1 MNMFKRPERF
11 ACLMRIRAGADV
23 WTAELIYPEHWPEPP
38 GDAVAPDHPEGHG
51 KLQHAKIDA
60 AELLFGFG
68 EVQYA
73 DFKENLW
80 KAMSQEVVNDAQED
94 QKNRG
99 IARAL
104 VKFAKGAD
112 KFTTAVSAG
121 LAAAA
126 IGDAT
131 AAQHILTQFNANVD
145 KLRKTF
151 I

>member
-1 MNMFKRPERF
+1 
-11 ACLMRIRAGADV
+11 MRIRAGADV

-73 DFKENLW
+73 DLKENLW

-94 QKNRG
+94 RKNRG

-131 AAQHILTQFNANVD
+131 AAQHILTQFNAILD

>member
-1 MNMFKRPERF
+1 LPS
-11 ACLMRIRAGADV
+11 
-23 WTAELIYPEHWPEPP
+23 
-38 GDAVAPDHPEGHG
+38 
-51 KLQHAKIDA
+51 
-60 AELLFGFG
+60 GFG

-73 DFKENLW
+73 DLKKNLW
-80 KAMSQEVVNDAQED
+80 KAMSLEAVIDAQED
-94 QKNRG
+94 RKNRG

-104 VKFAKGAD
+104 VKLAKGAG

-131 AAQHILTQFNANVD
+131 AAQHILTEFNAILD
-145 KLRKTF
+145 KVLKIF